1 MFTGLIEDL
10 GKVIDISVSSKG
22 AKLVVETKL
31 SDIKIGDSVAVNGA
45 CLTVTEIRGSK
56 YSFDVSPE
64 TLKRTNLGLLK
75 RGDYVNLERALKVG
89 DRLGGH
95 IVQGHVDFTSKI
107 KALRFLGEHYEL
119 VIEIPNDWIYYIVE
133 KGSVAIDGI
142 SLTVNYIRN
151 NSVYIN
157 IIPHTYERTNL
168 RFRRNGDLVN
178 VETDIIGKYVI
189 NYLNTS
195 NTSRKKENILEEF
208 LKW

>member
-22 AKLVVETKL
+22 AELVVETKL

-45 CLTVTEIRGSK
+45 CLTVTEIRGNK

-107 KALRFLGEHYEL
+107 KALKFLGEHYEL
-119 VIEIPNDWIYYIVE
+119 VIEIPNNWVSYIVE
-133 KGSVAIDGI
+133 KGSIAIDGI

-151 NSVYIN
+151 NSAYIN

-168 RFRRNGDLVN
+168 RFRKNGDWVN

-195 NTSRKKENILEEF
+195 RKKENIFEEF
-208 LKW
+208 LE

>member
-45 CLTVTEIRGSK
+45 CLTVTEIRGNK

-107 KALRFLGEHYEL
+107 KSLKFLGEHYEL
-119 VIEIPNDWIYYIVE
+119 VIEIPNDWVSYIVE
-133 KGSVAIDGI
+133 KGSIAIDGI

-168 RFRRNGDLVN
+168 KFRKNGDLVN

-195 NTSRKKENILEEF
+195 RKKENILEEF

>member
-10 GKVIDISVSSKG
+10 GRVIDISVSSKG

-31 SDIKIGDSVAVNGA
+31 SDIKIGDSVSVNGA
-45 CLTVTEIRGSK
+45 CLTVTEIRGNK

-64 TLKRTNLGLLK
+64 TLKRTNLGLLR
-75 RGDYVNLERALKVG
+75 RGDYVNLERALKIG

-107 KALRFLGEHYEL
+107 KALKFFGKHYEL
-119 VIEIPNDWIYYIVE
+119 VIEIPNDWISYIVE
-133 KGSVAIDGI
+133 KGSIAIDGI
-142 SLTVNYIRN
+142 SLTVNYMQN

-157 IIPHTYERTNL
+157 IIPHTYEKTNL

-189 NYLNTS
+189 NYIS
-195 NTSRKKENILEEF
+195 AYRKKEDILEGF

>member
-22 AKLVVETKL
+22 AELVVETKL

-45 CLTVTEIRGSK
+45 CLTVTEIRGNK

-107 KALRFLGEHYEL
+107 KALKFLGEHYEL
-119 VIEIPNDWIYYIVE
+119 VIEIPNNWVSYIVE
-133 KGSVAIDGI
+133 KGSIAIDGI

-151 NSVYIN
+151 NSAYIN

-168 RFRRNGDLVN
+168 RFRKNGDWVN

-195 NTSRKKENILEEF
+195 RKKENILEEF

>member
-10 GKVIDISVSSKG
+10 GRVIDISVSSKG

-31 SDIKIGDSVAVNGA
+31 SDIKIGDSVSVNGA
-45 CLTVTEIRGSK
+45 CLTVTEIRGNK

-64 TLKRTNLGLLK
+64 TLKRTNLGLLR
-75 RGDYVNLERALKVG
+75 RGDYVNLERALKIG

-107 KALRFLGEHYEL
+107 KALKFLGKHYEL
-119 VIEIPNDWIYYIVE
+119 VIEIPNDWISYIVE
-133 KGSVAIDGI
+133 KGSIAIDGI
-142 SLTVNYIRN
+142 SLTVNYMQS

-157 IIPHTYERTNL
+157 IIPHTYEKTNL

-189 NYLNTS
+189 NYIS
-195 NTSRKKENILEEF
+195 AYRKKEDILEGF

>member
-10 GKVIDISVSSKG
+10 GKVIDISVSLKG
-22 AKLVVETKL
+22 AELVVETKL

-45 CLTVTEIRGSK
+45 CLTVTEIRGNK

-107 KALRFLGEHYEL
+107 KALKFLGEHYEL
-119 VIEIPNDWIYYIVE
+119 VIEIPNNWVSYIVE
-133 KGSVAIDGI
+133 KGSIAIDGI

-151 NSVYIN
+151 NSAYIN

-168 RFRRNGDLVN
+168 RFRKNGDWVN

-195 NTSRKKENILEEF
+195 RKKENILEEF

>member
-10 GKVIDISVSSKG
+10 GRVIDISVSSKG

-31 SDIKIGDSVAVNGA
+31 SDIKIGDSVSVNGA
-45 CLTVTEIRGSK
+45 CLTVTEIRGNK

-64 TLKRTNLGLLK
+64 TLKRTNLGLLR
-75 RGDYVNLERALKVG
+75 RGDYVNLERALKIG

-107 KALRFLGEHYEL
+107 KALKFLGKHYEL
-119 VIEIPNDWIYYIVE
+119 VIEIPNDWISYIVE
-133 KGSVAIDGI
+133 KGSIAIDGI
-142 SLTVNYIRN
+142 SLTVNYMQN

-157 IIPHTYERTNL
+157 IIPHTYEKTNL

-189 NYLNTS
+189 NYIS
-195 NTSRKKENILEEF
+195 AYRKKEDILEGF